1 MTPGANTLTHLTAAD
16 QQAIASIY
24 GTHAQAAEQDASW
37 SWNATTDTLT
47 QVLKAG
53 GQTVRG
59 ISTNNVITGGSGNDT
74 IYAIGAGTNTVNGKK
89 GDDTLVGGSGVSYL
103 DGGAGADILNGWFG
117 TSYAV
122 YGDAPAGV
130 LVSLLNPSA
139 NTGDAAGDS
148 YLLIHDVKGSKYAD
162 TIVGDNS
169 GDKLYGLGGNDTITG
184 GTGKDTIS
192 GGAGQDVLTG
202 GAGADKFVYGAPG
215 EGGDTITDFSHA
227 QGDTILISH
236 KGFGGGL
243 PASGALSAN
252 EFVAGTAA
260 TAALGQFLWDASS
273 HLLAWDSDGTG
284 PNAPVTIATLTG
296 VSTLTASDI
305 HLN

>member
-1 MTPGANTLTHLTAAD
+1 MGTRRRGFWFRSSTPPPTRATPQANA
-16 QQAIASIY
+16 
-24 GTHAQAAEQDASW
+24 
-37 SWNATTDTLT
+37 
-47 QVLKAG
+47 
-53 GQTVRG
+53 
-59 ISTNNVITGGSGNDT
+59 
-74 IYAIGAGTNTVNGKK
+74 
-89 GDDTLVGGSGVSYL
+89 YL
-103 DGGAGADILNGWFG
+103 H
-117 TSYAV
+117 
-122 YGDAPAGV
+122 
-130 LVSLLNPSA
+130 
-139 NTGDAAGDS
+139 
-148 YLLIHDVKGSKYAD
+148 IHDVKGSKYAD

-169 GDKLYGLGGNDTITG
+169 GDKLYGLGGDDTITGGTGVDTLYGGVGNDLLTGGAGTNYLDGGAGADQLDGTGGTSYATYGDATTGVTVNLLTPSANTGDAAGDSYVAIHNVQGSKYADTIVGDNSGDKLYGLVGNDTIIG

-227 QGDTILISH
+227 QGDKFLISH

-273 HLLAWDSDGTG
+273 HLLAWDLDGTG

-296 VSTLTASDI
+296 VSTLIATDI